1 MRSILI
7 WIHSATNLDKKILKL
22 KKCLDLKYEKVIFV
36 SHDNGTCEYF
46 KKKGFS
52 IVFGYNKLIY

>member
-1 MRSILI
+1 MDSP
-7 WIHSATNLDKKILKL
+7 ATNLDKKILKL

-46 KKKGFS
+46 KKR
-52 IVFGYNKLIY
+52 IVYFFNRR